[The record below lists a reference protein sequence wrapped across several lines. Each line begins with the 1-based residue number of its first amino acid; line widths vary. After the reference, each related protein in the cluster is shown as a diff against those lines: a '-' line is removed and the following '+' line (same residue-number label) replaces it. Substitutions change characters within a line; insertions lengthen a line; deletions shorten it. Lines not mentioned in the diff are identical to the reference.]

1 MYVALQVLT
10 VMLAAVTMALSLAHA
25 LEYPGKLRL
34 KNEQYLA
41 VQPIYY
47 PGFTIGGI
55 AEPAVV
61 LATLALLIMTPAGT
75 AAFWLV
81 AGALAALVTVQ
92 VIFWT
97 RTQPANSFWLEQT
110 ELSRSA
116 TRFFQTGKGSAPL
129 DWTAARDQWE
139 RSHIL
144 RALAATLGL
153 FLLTLAVAL

>member
-1 MYVALQVLT
+1 M
-10 VMLAAVTMALSLAHA
+10 
-25 LEYPGKLRL
+25 
-34 KNEQYLA
+34 
-41 VQPIYY
+41 
-47 PGFTIGGI
+47 
-55 AEPAVV
+55 
-61 LATLALLIMTPAGT
+61 
-75 AAFWLV
+75 
-81 AGALAALVTVQ
+81 Q

-97 RTQPANSFWLEQT
+97 KTQPANSFWLEET
-110 ELSRSA
+110 DLSRSA

>member
-1 MYVALQVLT
+1 MLCRPPGCCCPVGIRSGALAECLSSFVHRGL
-10 VMLAAVTMALSLAHA
+10 LAAIRDLTPCPVVPQL
-25 LEYPGKLRL
+25 
-34 KNEQYLA
+34 
-41 VQPIYY
+41 
-47 PGFTIGGI
+47 GGI
-55 AEPAVV
+55 AEPAVI
-61 LATLALLIMTPAGT
+61 LATLALLIVTPAGT

-97 RTQPANSFWLEQT
+97 KTQPANSLWLEET

-116 TRFFQTGKGSAPL
+116 THFFETGRGSAPR
-129 DWTAARDQWE
+129 DWTAARDQGE
-139 RSHIL
+139 RSRIL